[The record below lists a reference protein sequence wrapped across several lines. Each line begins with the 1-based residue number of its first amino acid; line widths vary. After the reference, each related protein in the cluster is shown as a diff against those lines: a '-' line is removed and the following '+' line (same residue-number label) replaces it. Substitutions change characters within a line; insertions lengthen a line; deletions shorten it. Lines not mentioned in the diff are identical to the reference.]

1 MKVLDTLLMKL
12 GEELAE
18 LSGAAGDTG
27 QLTSKAVR
35 FGLDS
40 HHPDDANK
48 TTNDALIAGGIANAL
63 TEMTDVLLFYWLIDF
78 YCSRGDKALPIPS
91 LLVSTTDILS
101 QSVVKLDRYLRYSD
115 VMVKIGSMTSAEHAE
130 LVTCVTNA
138 KARLMGQMKEP
149 FVL

>member
-1 MKVLDTLLMKL
+1 MKVLDALLMKL

-18 LSGAAGDTG
+18 LSSASGETG

-48 TTNDALIAGGIANAL
+48 TTNGALIAGGIGNTLAELA
-63 TEMTDVLLFYWLIDF
+63 DVLLFYWLIDF
-78 YCSRGDKALPIPS
+78 YCSRGAKNLPIPS
-91 LLVSTTDILS
+91 FLISTAEILS

-130 LVTCVTNA
+130 LVTCVTDA
-138 KARLMGQMKEP
+138 KARLMSQMKEP